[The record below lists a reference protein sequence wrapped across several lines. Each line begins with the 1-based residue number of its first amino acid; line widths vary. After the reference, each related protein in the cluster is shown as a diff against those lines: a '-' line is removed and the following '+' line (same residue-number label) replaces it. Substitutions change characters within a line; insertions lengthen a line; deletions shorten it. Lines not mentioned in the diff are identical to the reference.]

1 MYNKLESISV
11 EGVNL
16 PNKAL
21 TNFELLDAVK
31 KLNVSKFR
39 GVYMRNDLP
48 RRPFKSESGILN
60 LDGVSGRGT
69 HWVCWYKKPETSRNL
84 SERSSGERLSP
95 GDAFYFDSFGV
106 QPPNELIE
114 YFSSP
119 IFYNTEKI
127 QPDGE
132 VVCGHLCLYVLNR
145 LSRGDKF
152 QKIINDLH

>member
-1 MYNKLESISV
+1 MSNKIESISV

-31 KLNVSKFR
+31 KLKIPNFR
-39 GVYMRNDLP
+39 GIFMRNELP
-48 RRPFKSESGILN
+48 RRPLNRESGILN

-69 HWVCWYKKPETSRNL
+69 HWVCWYKNKPE
-84 SERSSGERLSP
+84 
-95 GDAFYFDSFGV
+95 GDNFYFDSFGV

-119 IFYNTEKI
+119 ILYNTEKI

-132 VVCGHLCLYVLNR
+132 VVCGHLCLFVLCR
-145 LSRGDKF
+145 LSRGERF
-152 QKIINDLH
+152 QKIINELH